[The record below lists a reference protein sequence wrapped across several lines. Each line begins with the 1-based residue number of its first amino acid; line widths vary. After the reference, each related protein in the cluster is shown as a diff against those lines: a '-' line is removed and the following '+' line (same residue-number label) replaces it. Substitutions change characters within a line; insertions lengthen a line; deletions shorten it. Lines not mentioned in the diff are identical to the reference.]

1 MEEREVLAAEK
12 KVLTLIESGKVMTL
26 DSGHFNNRHMSNNE
40 MVAIFKAFDAFWQYD
55 GAPDASKPHALLK
68 SGLHSNG
75 FIMSKAALE
84 YPRLC
89 SIFAF
94 EMLKVIEERVHPDN
108 IRRIGFV
115 ACSAYSAIN
124 LGFCLACILGTTYD
138 IPVRHI
144 IVEKDKDGNPT
155 IIRGGI
161 DPESMGLVIN
171 ELMTTGNGST
181 WETRQAVLK
190 SNGDNPLPKV
200 KEPAFVLIHRSKDI
214 LMPDLTQVAP
224 VFHFDIENF
233 TPEECPYC
241 KAGSKA
247 IKPKV
252 GNNWK
257 LLHGLV

>member
-1 MEEREVLAAEK
+1 MDEEKVSVAEKRVLAL
-12 KVLTLIESGKVMTL
+12 VESGKVMTL
-26 DSGHFNNRHMSNNE
+26 DPGYFADRLMTNNE
-40 MVAIFKAFDAFWQYD
+40 MVAIFKAFDAFWQYE
-55 GAPDASKPHALLK
+55 GSPEASKPHALLK

-75 FIMSKAALE
+75 FIMSKTVLE
-84 YPRLC
+84 YPSLC
-89 SIFAF
+89 MIFAH
-94 EMLKVIEERVHPDN
+94 EMLKVVEYRVHHDN
-108 IRRIGFV
+108 LRRIGFV

-124 LGFCLACILGTTYD
+124 LGFCLAFILGQKYD
-138 IPVRHI
+138 IPVRHV

-161 DPESMGLVIN
+161 DSESIGLVIN
-171 ELMTTGNGST
+171 ELMTTGKGST

-190 SNGDNPLPKV
+190 SNGDNPSPKV
-200 KEPAFVLIHRSKDI
+200 KEPAFVLIHRSKDLI
-214 LMPDLTQVAP
+214 LPDLTKVAW

-252 GNNWK
+252 GDNWK
-257 LLHGLV
+257 LLHGEG